1 MKKVKIKEVA
11 MSDYNFIYN
20 FYTWLVLKLLPN
32 FFFMA
37 RLEGLR
43 FTSEKIYSNFSHSLK
58 KMFSKLNFNLL
69 TVTKERCGWKI
80 LKYGTERGSYV

>member
-1 MKKVKIKEVA
+1 

-37 RLEGLR
+37 RPEGLR
-43 FTSEKIYSNFSHSLK
+43 FTSEKFDINFSHSLK
-58 KMFSKLNFNLL
+58 NLFSKLNFNLL
-69 TVTKERCGWKI
+69 TVTKEWCG
-80 LKYGTERGSYV
+80 